1 MNQNLS
7 AMGVASCRRTF
18 LCLTLRVCLVLS
30 RFSVRDWSP
39 CRASR
44 IGSCVSWVSIREV
57 ARPNPARPGPVR
69 PGPWRPTLPRAPSS
83 SPSLIWISH
92 ATTSLSLFH
101 LSLSPWCPRD
111 WTRRSPEFGPRGEL
125 PSPPLPSSSL
135 SLSVP
140 FPSLRAPSLSPAR
153 GGARPPPRPAAALAP
168 TPTPRGGGGARPH
181 PGPRRRS
188 PPAPTPPP
196 PRPRRGS
203 APARPRLP
211 ARGLGPCARR
221 PGPRRGSRGL
231 GVASR
236 SPFTPSAFPRA
247 QPHTRGDYSCFFVS
261 FKTPLVSVLR
271 RALRRATIPLVYI
284 Y

>member
-1 MNQNLS
+1 MPTHISLS
-7 AMGVASCRRTF
+7 DIACS
-18 LCLTLRVCLVLS
+18 S
-30 RFSVRDWSP
+30 RSISVFG
-39 CRASR
+39 SR
-44 IGSCVSWVSIREV
+44 LEPVSCVSDWVVRVVGFDPRSGP
-57 ARPNPARPGPVR
+57 AQPNPTRPGPARP
-69 PGPWRPTLPRAPSS
+69 WRPHPPMRPLLHSRSHLDLPRNNLPL
-83 SPSLIWISH
+83 PLPP
-92 ATTSLSLFH
+92 
-101 LSLSPWCPRD
+101 LSPRGALGIGD
-111 WTRRSPEFGPRGEL
+111 GDHRNLDPEV
-125 PSPPLPSSSL
+125 SS
-135 SLSVP
+135 
-140 FPSLRAPSLSPAR
+140 
-153 GGARPPPRPAAALAP
+153 PPRPAASLSLFLPFPSLHAP
-168 TPTPRGGGGARPH
+168 ISLPCARRSPAPPRPCARQRPPLPHPGAAAAPAPH